1 VTNGWPPEST
11 GDCLI
16 ARRVDMTAR
25 LRSGEKLGDRA
36 LKVDHAGEH
45 GAVNIYRGQLRAC
58 RYRDP
63 ALQRELE
70 EFRRHEES
78 HREIFAAEL
87 RRRGVRRCRSY
98 HLCGFGGYILG
109 FITGL
114 CGRPSIAATTVAVE
128 RVVLRHLEAQLRDLR
143 DSDPDAYRAIKSI
156 VRDEQDH
163 HDRAA
168 LEKRRGIFWPR
179 VLGPIVSA
187 STEAVIWLGMHL

>member
-1 VTNGWPPEST
+1 
-11 GDCLI
+11 
-16 ARRVDMTAR
+16 MTAR
-25 LRSGEKLGDRA
+25 LRSGETLADRA

-45 GAVNIYRGQLRAC
+45 GAVNIYRGQLTAC

-63 ALQRELE
+63 ALRRELD

-78 HREIFAAEL
+78 HRDIFAEEL
-87 RRRGVRRCRSY
+87 RRRGVHRCRSY

-109 FITGL
+109 LITGL

-128 RVVLRHLEAQLRDLR
+128 RVVLRHLDAQLRDLR
-143 DSDPDAYRAIKSI
+143 DTDPDAYRAIESI
-156 VRDEQDH
+156 IRDEREH

-179 VLGPIVSA
+179 ILGPIVSA

>member
-1 VTNGWPPEST
+1 
-11 GDCLI
+11 
-16 ARRVDMTAR
+16 MTAR
-25 LRSGEKLGDRA
+25 LRSEEALGDRII
-36 LKVDHAGEH
+36 KVNHAGEH
-45 GAVNIYRGQLRAC
+45 GAVNIYRGQLTAC

-63 ALQRELE
+63 ALRRELDV
-70 EFRRHEES
+70 FRRHEER
-78 HREIFAAEL
+78 HRGVFAEEL
-87 RRRGVRRCRSY
+87 RRRGVPRCRSY
-98 HLCGFGGYILG
+98 HLCGVGGYILG
-109 FITGL
+109 LVTGL

-143 DSDPDAYRAIKSI
+143 DSDPDAYLAIRSI

-179 VLGPIVSA
+179 VLGPVVRA